1 MASSGVEIPC
11 LNNRHFWTNY
21 CHQLT
26 KPPASGRSRHSMSRG
41 NSCKICRDASIAVSR
56 MPDPGGTGNWCR
68 LECNRPCTLT
78 HERFAAES
86 GPARFP
92 PLQIGFEKA
101 GLISAKK
108 WTPRSRR
115 PIFSSLRSR
124 HPAYLSRF
132 TVTYPRSLAEFRR
145 FLTSNTVRPV
155 FFAELRVFSRSE
167 IS

>member
-1 MASSGVEIPC
+1 MSS
-11 LNNRHFWTNY
+11 
-21 CHQLT
+21 
-26 KPPASGRSRHSMSRG
+26 G

-108 WTPRSRR
+108 MDAAIATSNFL
-115 PIFSSLRSR
+115 FSSEQAS
-124 HPAYLSRF
+124 
-132 TVTYPRSLAEFRR
+132 SL
-145 FLTSNTVRPV
+145 PV
-155 FFAELRVFSRSE
+155 QIYGDVPE
-167 IS
+167 IVG